1 MKRGTSLLK
10 TWRKTNLK
18 WIFPFYRAQ
27 HTGTVVGPE
36 KDRRLL
42 PYQEV
47 SPGTLDF
54 DDAVKACQSQ
64 TTWELLRALLI
75 FKVCSFEKFVEN
87 NYKLPFGASL
97 SLFQNHNILLQI
109 LSWSRCLMGRPLFNT
124 MMRPTIYKQ
133 FVGGDDITS
142 FQATVDRLQAAGMG
156 PLVMVTLEEDV
167 KDDGPDADQLF
178 DRNLKIMVDCI
189 EMTSKLGSQNP
200 MMQIKPSGLFP
211 LHLCRMISTEVPY
224 PNKKPEL
231 VEKVANAM
239 HTSKEITQLGNLSSI
254 EITQLNKAL
263 HRVKQICK
271 VAMEKQ
277 VIIMVDAE
285 YTYLNPCLNLLALA
299 MMLNSNGS
307 APLVFYTYQNY
318 LKETPDILSKDIAF
332 VQAHGVSFGSKLVR
346 GAYLYKERSL
356 AKEKGYPDPVCET
369 FEKTTENYNRS
380 MDIMLNN
387 IAKYPGKFSTIIA
400 SHNEDTIIR
409 GISKLNELGI
419 PRRGTEQKVF
429 FGQLYGM
436 SDFISQSLGQAG
448 YMIHKSIPYGTIDEA
463 LPYLSRRVGENSSIF
478 GGIRRERKIIRRALA
493 DRLNLRQPHDK
504 HNTFLLKLLTSAML
518 SRISV
523 LKNLK
528 EGNLKWRFPFCQSQ
542 HTIADPRKDLASVP
556 ENTAQQQL
564 LEFEDAVKACQSKKN
579 WELLRALLIFNVCS
593 VEKFVKNNY
602 KILSWSRR
610 LMGRPLFNMMMRPTF
625 YRQFVGGHDLA
636 SLQTTVDCLQAAG
649 IGPFVMVALEEDVKD
664 DGPDADQIFDKNLKI
679 MLDCLEM
686 TSKLGSQNPM
696 MHIKTS
702 GLFPLDL
709 CKAISLEIP
718 RPNAQQNVVEKIAN
732 SMNTSNEI
740 TELGNLKSVELQ
752 QLNKALYRM
761 KQICEVAK
769 EKNVI
774 VMVDAEYTYL
784 NPCLNLLTL
793 AMMMNSNGSAPL
805 VFYTYQ
811 NYLKETPSILAKDI
825 ALMQA
830 HGISFGAKLVRGAY
844 LHKERSLAKE
854 KGYPDPVCETFEKT
868 SANYYRSMDIML
880 DNIAKHPGKFS
891 TIIASHN
898 EATIKRAISRMTDLG
913 ISRRSKE
920 QKVFFGQTYG
930 MSDFISLSLG
940 QTGYMIHKSIPYGT
954 VDEVLPYLSRRVNEN
969 SSIFGG
975 MRRERSI
982 IRRALADR
990 VLSKT

>member
-1 MKRGTSLLK
+1 MIRRISFLK
-10 TWRKTNLK
+10 NLEKTNLK
-18 WIFPFYRAQ
+18 WNFPFYRSQ
-27 HTGTVVGPE
+27 HTGTVVSPE
-36 KDRRLL
+36 KDGGLL
-42 PYQEV
+42 SDQEV

-54 DDAVKACQSQ
+54 DDAVKACRSQ
-64 TTWELLRALLI
+64 TTWDLLRALLI

-87 NYKLPFGASL
+87 NYT
-97 SLFQNHNILLQI
+97 I
-109 LSWSRCLMGRPLFNT
+109 LSWSRSLMGRPLFNT
-124 MMRPTIYKQ
+124 IMRPTIYKQ
-133 FVGGDDITS
+133 FVGGDDVTS
-142 FQATVDRLQAAGMG
+142 FQATVNRLQAAGMG

-178 DRNLKIMVDCI
+178 DRNLKIMVDCM
-189 EMTSKLGSQNP
+189 EVTSSLGSQNP

-211 LHLCRMISTEVPY
+211 LHLCRMVSSEVPY
-224 PNKKPEL
+224 PNKKPEV

-239 HTSKEITQLGNLSSI
+239 HTSKEITELGNLSSV
-254 EITQLNKAL
+254 ELTQLNKAL
-263 HRVKQICK
+263 QRVKQICK
-271 VAMEKQ
+271 VAMEKN

-307 APLVFYTYQNY
+307 APLVFYTHQNY
-318 LKETPDILSKDIAF
+318 LKETPDILSKDIAL

-356 AKEKGYPDPVCET
+356 AKEKGYSDPVCET

-380 MDIMLNN
+380 MDIMLDN

-400 SHNEDTIIR
+400 SHNEDTIKR
-409 GISKLNELGI
+409 GISKLTELGI

-463 LPYLSRRVGENSSIF
+463 LPYLSRRVSENSSIF
-478 GGIRRERKIIRRALA
+478 GGIRRERKIIRKALA
-493 DRLNLRQPHDK
+493 DRLRLQK
-504 HNTFLLKLLTSAML
+504 VFTEFSTSAML

-528 EGNLKWRFPFCQSQ
+528 EGNLKWCFPFYRHQ
-542 HTIADPRKDLASVP
+542 HTIADPNKDHVRVP
-556 ENTAQQQL
+556 ENTAQL
-564 LEFEDAVKACQSKKN
+564 LEFEDAVKACQSQTSL
-579 WELLRALLIFNVCS
+579 ELLRALLIFNVCS

-610 LMGRPLFNMMMRPTF
+610 LMGRPLFNMIMRPTF
-625 YRQFVGGHDLA
+625 YRQFVGGHDLT
-636 SLQTTVDCLQAAG
+636 SLQTTVDRLQAAG

-664 DGPDADQIFDKNLKI
+664 DGPDADQIFEKNLKI
-679 MLDCLEM
+679 MLDCVEM

-696 MHIKTS
+696 IHIKTS
-702 GLFPLDL
+702 GLFPLDF
-709 CKAISLEIP
+709 CKAISVEIP

-740 TELGNLKSVELQ
+740 TELGNLSSVKLE

-769 EKNVI
+769 GKNVI

-784 NPCLNLLTL
+784 NPCLNLMTL
-793 AMMMNSNGSAPL
+793 AMMLNSNGSAPL

-811 NYLKETPSILAKDI
+811 NYLKETPNILAKDI
-825 ALMQA
+825 ALVQA
-830 HGISFGAKLVRGAY
+830 HGVSFGAKLVRGAY

-854 KGYPDPVCETFEKT
+854 KGYPDPVCETFDKT
-868 SANYYRSMDIML
+868 SENYNRSMDIML
-880 DNIAKHPGKFS
+880 DNIAEYPGKFS

-898 EATIKRAISRMTDLG
+898 EATLKRAIYRMTDLG
-913 ISRRSKE
+913 IPRRSTE

-930 MSDFISLSLG
+930 MSDFVSLSLG

>member
-10 TWRKTNLK
+10 ILRKTNLK
-18 WIFPFYRAQ
+18 WNFPFYRSQ
-27 HTGTVVGPE
+27 HTNTVVGPE
-36 KDRRLL
+36 KDRGLL
-42 PYQEV
+42 PDQEV
-47 SPGTLDF
+47 LPRTLDF

-87 NYKLPFGASL
+87 NYK
-97 SLFQNHNILLQI
+97 I
-109 LSWSRCLMGRPLFNT
+109 LSWSRRLMGRPLFNA

-133 FVGGDDITS
+133 FVGGDDVTS

-224 PNKKPEL
+224 PNKKPEV

-239 HTSKEITQLGNLSSI
+239 QTSKEITELGNLSSI
-254 EITQLNKAL
+254 EIAQLNKAL
-263 HRVKQICK
+263 QRLKHICK
-271 VAMEKQ
+271 VAMEKN

-299 MMLNSNGS
+299 MMLNSNNS

-318 LKETPDILSKDIAF
+318 LKETPDILSKDKAF
-332 VQAHGVSFGSKLVR
+332 VKAHGVSFGSKLVR

-400 SHNEDTIIR
+400 SHNEDTIKR

-493 DRLNLRQPHDK
+493 DRN
-504 HNTFLLKLLTSAML
+504 F
-518 SRISV
+518 
-523 LKNLK
+523 
-528 EGNLKWRFPFCQSQ
+528 
-542 HTIADPRKDLASVP
+542 
-556 ENTAQQQL
+556 
-564 LEFEDAVKACQSKKN
+564 
-579 WELLRALLIFNVCS
+579 IFNS
-593 VEKFVKNNY
+593 I

-610 LMGRPLFNMMMRPTF
+610 LMGRPLFNMIMRPTF

-636 SLQTTVDCLQAAG
+636 SLQTTVDRLQAAG
-649 IGPFVMVALEEDVKD
+649 IGPF
-664 DGPDADQIFDKNLKI
+664 
-679 MLDCLEM
+679 
-686 TSKLGSQNPM
+686 
-696 MHIKTS
+696 
-702 GLFPLDL
+702 
-709 CKAISLEIP
+709 KAISLEIP
-718 RPNAQQNVVEKIAN
+718 RPNAQQNIVEKIAN
-732 SMNTSNEI
+732 SMHTSNEI

-898 EATIKRAISRMTDLG
+898 EATIKRAIYRMTDLG